1 MNEKY
6 IGDRITQL
14 RITSGVSEQKMS
26 YELGM
31 SKTYIWN
38 IVEHQSLPSMKSF
51 FEICEYLN
59 VSPAEFF
66 EETLTKENIEIIKS
80 IGRLDENDKEF
91 VMRIIQTLLKE

>member
-38 IVEHQSLPSMKSF
+38 IVEHKSLPSMKSF

-66 EETLTKENIEIIKS
+66 EETLTS